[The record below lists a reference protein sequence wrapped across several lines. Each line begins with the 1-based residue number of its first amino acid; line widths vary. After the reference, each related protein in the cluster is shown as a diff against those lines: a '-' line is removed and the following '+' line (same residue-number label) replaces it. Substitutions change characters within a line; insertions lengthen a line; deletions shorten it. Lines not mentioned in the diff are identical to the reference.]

1 MELKPFIN
9 LETNL
14 GYAAKLKE
22 EKENIKIIN
31 NINVKQIKNK

>member
-1 MELKPFIN
+1 MELNPFIN
-9 LETNL
+9 LETSF

-31 NINVKQIKNK
+31 NINVK